1 MTTTVQARLDE
12 ETLAALERLR
22 RDGLSTSEVIRRGI
36 QLVERERPAQ
46 PRLVG
51 VGMFDSGIADLA
63 TNKKHLEGFGQK
75 SIGRAK

>member
-1 MTTTVQARLDE
+1 
-12 ETLAALERLR
+12 
-22 RDGLSTSEVIRRGI
+22 
-36 QLVERERPAQ
+36 
-46 PRLVG
+46 VG

>member
-1 MTTTVQARLDE
+1 MTTTV
-12 ETLAALERLR
+12 AALERLR
-22 RDGLSTSEVIRRGI
+22 RGGLSTSEVIRRGI

>member
-1 MTTTVQARLDE
+1 
-12 ETLAALERLR
+12 
-22 RDGLSTSEVIRRGI
+22 VIRRGI